1 MRTPQETI
9 KAFYEKL
16 PEPYKDSVELEAKY
30 ADIGDIER
38 VTITIMAATALAVT
52 LVPLV
57 LPYSPIINLIV
68 FITLLVVA
76 PPLLPYLL
84 VSIAAEKRKN
94 EMEKV
99 LPDAL
104 LLISANLKSG
114 LSIEKAFLLSA
125 RDEFGPLAEELRA
138 TAMEMFGG
146 KPVEEALTDMESRV
160 KSELFQETLKL
171 LVDGLKSGGNTAK
184 LLDSSAEDIRN
195 SLELSEEINANIRM
209 YVMFIL
215 MAAVVGAPLLFSI
228 SVYMAESTTEMWEG
242 VQVDDL
248 QQADTG
254 TAGGMEMTFQEPDI
268 DTAFFNEFSIMAII
282 TINFF
287 AALIISEIKNANIKE
302 GAKYIPPLIIASLT
316 LFFIM
321 RSVIASLVGGFV

>member
-1 MRTPQETI
+1 MTPLEMI
-9 KAFYEKL
+9 KTLYEKL
-16 PEPYKDSVELEAKY
+16 PEFYKDSVELEAKY

-38 VTITIMAATALAVT
+38 VVISIMAGVALGVT
-52 LVPLV
+52 LVPLI
-57 LPYSPIINLIV
+57 LPYSTIVNLTIFAV
-68 FITLLVVA
+68 LFLIA
-76 PPLLPYLL
+76 PPLIPYLL
-84 VSIAAEKRKN
+84 VSIAAEKRKK

-125 RDEFGPLAEELRA
+125 RDEFGPLAEELRE

-146 KPVEEALTDMESRV
+146 KPVEEALTDMESGI
-160 KSELFQETLKL
+160 KSELFKETLKL

-184 LLDSSAEDIRN
+184 LLESSAEDIRN
-195 SLELSEEINANIRM
+195 SLELSKEINANIRM

-228 SVYMAESTTEMWEG
+228 SVYMAESTTEMWDG
-242 VQVDDL
+242 VEVDEL
-248 QQADTG
+248 EQADTAG
-254 TAGGMEMTFQEPDI
+254 AGGMEMSFQEPDI

-321 RSVIASLVGGFV
+321 RGAIAGLVGGFV